1 MRSGVLCGLRAQGAA
16 VARED
21 ASALSPSISTATP
34 PRAACQP
41 VRGSGRTRS
50 STHLPSRAPQ
60 VLAVRCVGLAMS
72 RHPAAAGKVVGQVPC
87 GSNPKGLKFEIFT
100 TNSMHTKYFLPS
112 LLFYPPS
119 RSQVARPARDV
130 AYTPLRAHTAH
141 VRCSMSLL

>member
-21 ASALSPSISTATP
+21 ASALSPPISTATP

-72 RHPAAAGKVVGQVPC
+72 RLPAAAGKVLARAAPLDTWPTPMRSQ
-87 GSNPKGLKFEIFT
+87 SEKGLHFET
-100 TNSMHTKYFLPS
+100 SDYE
-112 LLFYPPS
+112 
-119 RSQVARPARDV
+119 
-130 AYTPLRAHTAH
+130 
-141 VRCSMSLL
+141 